1 MAFPLLGLS
10 YEERQ
15 KEELFWDNATY
26 VKQIG
31 TGNEKDNQG
40 DEVMTQRKIAVLVGS
55 LRKESFNRKMA
66 KALIG
71 LAPESLKLE
80 IIEIGGLPFYS
91 EDLDD
96 NNPPIAWTE
105 FRELLRKF
113 DGVLFVTPEYN
124 RSVPAV
130 LKNAIDVASR
140 PYGKSVWDG
149 KPGAVIS
156 VSPGAIGGFGA
167 NHHLRQSLVFL
178 NVPTMQQPE
187 AYIGNAGSLF
197 DENGNLASSIREF
210 VSKYIHAFAVWVETN
225 TKE

>member
-1 MAFPLLGLS
+1 MA
-10 YEERQ
+10 
-15 KEELFWDNATY
+15 
-26 VKQIG
+26 
-31 TGNEKDNQG
+31 
-40 DEVMTQRKIAVLVGS
+40 QRKIAVFVGS

-66 KALIG
+66 KALAA

-80 IIEIGGLPFYS
+80 IIEISGLPLYDQ
-91 EDLDD
+91 DLDD
-96 NNPPIAWTE
+96 NPPAAWTD
-105 FRELLRKF
+105 FRELVMKF

-124 RSVPAV
+124 RSVPGV
-130 LKNAIDVASR
+130 LKNAIDVGSR

-187 AYIGNAGSLF
+187 AYIGNAANLF
-197 DENGNLASSIREF
+197 DESGNLANDSIKEF
-210 VSKYIHAFAVWVETN
+210 AAKYINAFAAWVETTASN
-225 TKE
+225 RR